1 MGRIK
6 TQLIK
11 RSTVKL
17 LEAQRKS
24 FTADFEHNKKV
35 VQEML
40 NFPGKK
46 LRNIIAGYAARL
58 VKNEKEF

>member
-11 RSTVKL
+11 RSTLKL
-17 LEAQRKS
+17 LDAQRAS
-24 FTADFEHNKKV
+24 FTDDFEHNKKI

-40 NFPGKK
+40 TFSGKK

-58 VKNEKEF
+58 VKNEKEL

>member
-11 RSTVKL
+11 RSTLKL
-17 LEAQRKS
+17 FEAQRPS
-24 FTADFEHNKKV
+24 LTADFEHNKKV

-40 NFPGKK
+40 TYSGKK

>member
-11 RSTVKL
+11 RSTLKL
-17 LEAQRKS
+17 LDAQRPS
-24 FTADFEHNKKV
+24 FTADFEHNKKI

-46 LRNIIAGYAARL
+46 LRNIIAGYVSRL